1 MTTTSQRAGLPPRLV
16 EARTLVYTELQRAD
30 TKATSMLTVAPLAV
44 AAAALAVDTDD
55 VTLPGV
61 SVVGLWLAGLAMVAA
76 VVLLLDVIRPRLGRQ
91 SRPGTWVHAARHGA
105 GTLLDEAATADI
117 IAADVTALARSAIRK
132 HRRLAVAVWLIIVAV
147 VTLAASLAIAAA
159 H

>member
-30 TKATSMLTVAPLAV
+30 TKATGLLTVAPLAV
-44 AAAALAVDTDD
+44 A
-55 VTLPGV
+55 
-61 SVVGLWLAGLAMVAA
+61 
-76 VVLLLDVIRPRLGRQ
+76 
-91 SRPGTWVHAARHGA
+91 
-105 GTLLDEAATADI
+105 
-117 IAADVTALARSAIRK
+117 
-132 HRRLAVAVWLIIVAV
+132 VWLVIVAV